1 MLLKSATLPPGV
13 PTVPCAMIL
22 VKHWNKFGS
31 VVGMPG
37 QICTGINVAEVGS
50 GSVAASLAGMMLADN
65 GARVLKIEPPEGDVA
80 RTRSPSG
87 FLVWNRGKESVV
99 CDLRDADGRDSLRGL
114 IRQTDVLLVGLDPCQ
129 MDKWQLGFDALRE
142 INPSLVYTSITG
154 FGPRGPYARLKA
166 YEGVVA
172 AKVGLYSRGIFG
184 PREGP
189 VFSGNLI
196 ASSGAAHL
204 AVSGTL
210 AALMVRET
218 TGRGQRIDTSL
229 VQGLIAA
236 DYFGVYQAQLAKRVE
251 SGASVPGTA
260 PGEGMAASRYALTLC
275 TSDGRWVSLSPQQP
289 HQAQALLRAVGLA
302 WTLDDPRFASAPFFR
317 DAEQAQE
324 WEDIVSETFR
334 SQTYGEIEAQL
345 LTEDDIPFEL
355 CRTSEEALDH
365 PQIVANGEVIQID
378 DPVVGAIRQVGP
390 VARLSRTP
398 AVTVRS
404 APTLGDSTGG
414 FVRLATTGTGDPPAH
429 ALSGITILEFGYF
442 YAMPYAMTMA
452 ASLGARVIKLEDAA
466 GDPIRQAFGGASGCA
481 KVMEG
486 KESLSID
493 LKSAA
498 GRSIVHQL
506 VRRANA
512 FVLGF
517 RPGVAERLGIDYQT
531 LAAINPSLVYVHAAG
546 YGETGPYAHR
556 PVYATTA
563 MALAG
568 SVTRHA
574 GSWMD
579 PRLSEGLSVPELQAV
594 IAPHLRGLV
603 DGDSNASLAACTAL
617 LLGLVH
623 QRRTGEGQF
632 VATSMIG
639 GNLYAYTDD
648 AITYAE
654 KPPLPAPDAE
664 QYGLGALYRLYQA
677 RDEWIFVAATNESEW
692 LALLKVA
699 GRADLVDDVRF
710 ATAEVR
716 RANDDALVTVLQPVF
731 RAKPAAEWERALTE
745 ADVGCSVVYRS
756 DFPMGSHPAF
766 VAEDPTMLETGMSVD
781 IDHPVFGTI
790 RRHGLPVHFSETP
803 GRIATSYGR
812 GEHTVAILAELGYS
826 HEDIATLERDRVV
839 FGPA

>member
-1 MLLKSATLPPGV
+1 
-13 PTVPCAMIL
+13 
-22 VKHWNKFGS
+22 
-31 VVGMPG
+31 MPDRA
-37 QICTGINVAEVGS
+37 CTGINVVEVGS

-65 GARVLKIEPPEGDVA
+65 GARVMKTEPPAGDVA

-87 FLVWNRGKESVV
+87 FLVWNRGKESIV
-99 CDLRDADGRDSLRGL
+99 CDLRDAAGRDALRAL
-114 IRQTDVLLVGLDPCQ
+114 ARDADVVLVGLDPRR
-129 MDKWQLGFDALRE
+129 MEEWELGFDTLRDD
-142 INPSLVYTSITG
+142 NPSLVYTSITG
-154 FGPRGPYARLKA
+154 FGPSGPYARLKA

-204 AVSGTL
+204 AVAGTL

-218 TGRGQRIDTSL
+218 TGRGQRVDTSL

-236 DYFGVYQAQLAKRVE
+236 DYFGVYQAQLAKRAE
-251 SGASVPGTA
+251 GGAGAPGTA
-260 PGEGMAASRYALTLC
+260 PGDGMAASRYALTLC

-302 WTLDDPRFASAPFFR
+302 WTLDDARFASAPFFR
-317 DAEQAQE
+317 DAEQAQD

-334 SQTYGEIEAQL
+334 SQTYGELEAQL

-365 PQIVANGEVIQID
+365 PQIVANGEVIQIE
-378 DPVVGAIRQVGP
+378 DPVVGAVREVGA

-404 APTLGDSTGG
+404 APPLGECAGAL
-414 FVRLATTGTGDPPAH
+414 VRVPATGTGDVPEH
-429 ALSGITILEFGYF
+429 ALSGITIVEFGYF
-442 YAMPYAMTMA
+442 YAMPYAMTLA
-452 ASLGARVIKLEDAA
+452 ASLGARVIKVEDAA
-466 GDPIRQAFGGASGCA
+466 GDPIRQAFGGASGSA

-486 KESLSID
+486 KESLSVD
-493 LKSAA
+493 LKSTE
-498 GRSIVHQL
+498 GRAIVHRL
-506 VRRANA
+506 IERANA

-517 RPGVAERLGIDYQT
+517 RPGVAERLGIDYDT
-531 LAAINPSLVYVHAAG
+531 LSAINPSLVYVHAAG

-568 SVTRHA
+568 SVARHA

-579 PRLSEGLSVPELQAV
+579 PRLSEGFSVPELQGV

-617 LLGLVH
+617 LLGLTH
-623 QRRTGEGQF
+623 QCRTGEGQF

-648 AITYAE
+648 AITYAG
-654 KPPLPAPDAE
+654 KPPLPVPDTE
-664 QYGLGALYRLYQA
+664 QHGLGALYRLYRA
-677 RDEWIFVAATNESEW
+677 LDDWIFVAATNEAEW
-692 LALLKVA
+692 LALLQVA
-699 GRADLVDDVRF
+699 GQTDLGDDARF
-710 ATAEVR
+710 ATADSR
-716 RANDDALVTVLQPVF
+716 RANDDALVAVLQPLF
-731 RAKPAAEWERALTE
+731 GARPAAEWERALAD
-745 ADVGCSVVYRS
+745 ADVGCSIVYQS
-756 DFPMGSHPAF
+756 DYPMGSHPAF
-766 VAEDPTMLETGMSVD
+766 VAEDPVMLETGMSVD
-781 IDHPVFGTI
+781 IEHPVFGGI

-812 GEHTVAILAELGYS
+812 GEHTATILAELGYS
-826 HEDIATLERDRVV
+826 PEDIATFERDDVV
-839 FGPA
+839 FGPV

>member
-1 MLLKSATLPPGV
+1 
-13 PTVPCAMIL
+13 
-22 VKHWNKFGS
+22 
-31 VVGMPG
+31 MPG
-37 QICTGINVAEVGS
+37 QVCTGINVVELGS

-65 GARVLKIEPPEGDVA
+65 GARVLKVEPPEGDVA
-80 RTRSPSG
+80 RANSPSG

-99 CDLRDADGRDSLRGL
+99 CDLRDATGREALRAL
-114 IRQTDVLLVGLDPCQ
+114 ASDVDVLLVGLDPRR
-129 MDKWQLGFDALRE
+129 MEEWELTYDALCE

-154 FGPRGPYARLKA
+154 FGPVGPYSRLKA

-184 PREGP
+184 SRDGP

-210 AALMVRET
+210 AALIVRES
-218 TGRGQRIDTSL
+218 TGRGQRVDTSL

-251 SGASVPGTA
+251 GQAAPGTA
-260 PGEGMAASRYALTLC
+260 PGDGMAASRYALTLC

-302 WTLDDPRFASAPFFR
+302 WTLDDARFANAPFFR
-317 DAEQAQE
+317 DAEEAQE

-334 SQTYGEIEAQL
+334 SQTYREIEAQL
-345 LTEDDIPFEL
+345 LTEDNIPFEL

-365 PQIVANGEVIQID
+365 PQVVANGEVVQIED
-378 DPVVGAIRQVGP
+378 ALVGTVREVGP
-390 VARLSRTP
+390 VARFSRTP

-404 APTLGDSTGG
+404 APRLGDSAGG
-414 FVRLATTGTGDPPAH
+414 WARVATTGTGDAPEH
-429 ALSGITILEFGYF
+429 ALSGITIVEFGYF
-442 YAMPYAMTMA
+442 YAMPYAMVLA

-466 GDPIRQAFGGASGCA
+466 GDPIRQAFGGESGCA

-486 KESLSID
+486 KESLSVD
-493 LKSAA
+493 LKSAE
-498 GRSIVHQL
+498 GRAIVHRL
-506 VRRANA
+506 IERANA

-517 RPGVAERLGIDYQT
+517 RPGVAGRLGIDVET
-531 LAAINPSLVYVHAAG
+531 LTAINPRLVYVHASG
-546 YGETGPYAHR
+546 YGDAGPYAHR

-568 SVTRHA
+568 SVARHA

-579 PRLSEGLSVPELQAV
+579 PKLSEGFSVAELQAV

-617 LLGLVH
+617 LLGLTH

-648 AITYAE
+648 AMTYAG
-654 KPPLPAPDAE
+654 KPPLPGPDTE
-664 QYGLGALYRLYQA
+664 QYGLGALYRLYRAQ
-677 RDEWIFVAATNESEW
+677 DDWIFVAATDEAEW
-692 LALLKVA
+692 SALLQVA
-699 GRADLVDDVRF
+699 GRRDLVDDARF
-710 ATAEVR
+710 ATAADR
-716 RANDDALVTVLQPVF
+716 RGNDDALVSVLQEVF
-731 RAKPAAEWERALTE
+731 RARPAAEWERALTD

-766 VAEDPTMLETGMSVD
+766 VAEDAGMLETGMSVD
-781 IDHPVFGTI
+781 VEHPVFGRI

-812 GEHTVAILAELGYS
+812 GAHTTAILAELGYS
-826 HEDIATLERDRVV
+826 PEEIAKFESNDVV
-839 FGPA
+839 FGPG

>member
-1 MLLKSATLPPGV
+1 
-13 PTVPCAMIL
+13 
-22 VKHWNKFGS
+22 
-31 VVGMPG
+31 MPG

-87 FLVWNRGKESVV
+87 FLVWNRGKESLV
-99 CDLRDADGRDSLRGL
+99 CDLREADGRDALRGL
-114 IRQTDVLLVGLDPCQ
+114 LEHTDVLLIGVDPRR
-129 MDKWQLGFDALRE
+129 MDEWEFGFDTVRE
-142 INPSLVYTSITG
+142 SYPALVYTSISG
-154 FGPRGPYARLKA
+154 FGPRGEYARLKA

-189 VFSGNLI
+189 VFSGNMI

-218 TGRGQRIDTSL
+218 TGRGQRVDTSL

-236 DYFGVYQAQLAKRVE
+236 DYFGVYQAQLAKRMA
-251 SGASVPGTA
+251 SGAGAPGTA
-260 PGEGMAASRYALTLC
+260 PGDGMAASRYALTLC
-275 TSDGRWVSLSPQQP
+275 TGDGRWVSLSPQQP
-289 HQAQALLRAVGLA
+289 HQAHALLRAVGLA
-302 WTLDDPRFASAPFFR
+302 WTLDDPRYANAPFFR

-334 SQTYGEIEAQL
+334 SQTYAEIEAQL

-365 PQIVANGEVIQID
+365 PQIVANGDVIEIE
-378 DPVVGAIRQVGP
+378 DPVVGAIREIGP

-398 AVTVRS
+398 AVTLHS
-404 APTLGDSTGG
+404 APRLGECAGG
-414 FVRLATTGTGDPPAH
+414 FARRATTGAGDAPEH
-429 ALSGITILEFGYF
+429 ALSGTTIVEFGYF
-442 YAMPYAMTMA
+442 YAMPYAMAMA
-452 ASLGARVIKLEDAA
+452 ASLGARVIKLEDAT
-466 GDPIRQAFGGASGCA
+466 GDPIRQAFGGASGSA

-498 GRSIVHQL
+498 GRSIVHTL
-506 VRRANA
+506 IERANA

-517 RPGVAERLGIDYQT
+517 RPGVAERLGIDYET
-531 LAAINPSLVYVHAAG
+531 LSAINPSLVYVHAAG
-546 YGETGPYAHR
+546 YGEAGPYAHR

-568 SVTRHA
+568 SVARHA

-579 PRLSEGLSVPELQAV
+579 PRLADGLSVPELQAV
-594 IAPHLRGLV
+594 VAPHLRGLI

-617 LLGLVH
+617 MLGLAH

-648 AITYAE
+648 AVTYTG
-654 KPPLPAPDAE
+654 KPPLPAPDTD
-664 QYGLGALYRLYQA
+664 QHGLSALYRLYRAQ
-677 RDEWIFVAATNESEW
+677 DDWIFVAATNESEW

-699 GRADLVDDVRF
+699 GRTDLVDDSRF
-710 ATAEVR
+710 ATAESR
-716 RANDDALVTVLQPVF
+716 RANDDALVAVLQSVF
-731 RAKPAAEWERALTE
+731 RERPANEWEQALAE
-745 ADVGCSVVYRS
+745 ADVGCSAVYRS
-756 DFPMGSHPAF
+756 DYPMGSHPAF
-766 VAEDPTMLETGMSVD
+766 VAEDPIMLETGMSVD
-781 IDHPVFGTI
+781 IEHPVFGTI

-812 GEHTVAILAELGYS
+812 GEHTATILAELGYS
-826 HEDIATLERDRVV
+826 PDDIATLERDGVV
-839 FGPA
+839 FGPDVSETTRKEPV